1 MCSGEFCCHQGA
13 DYVKQGLWHDD
24 MKSSGIEHHTRFSS
38 SHVSL
43 TCDVFERLQSGVSI
57 GGQYI

>member
-1 MCSGEFCCHQGA
+1 MSFVVIKGLIMP
-13 DYVKQGLWHDD
+13 KQGLWHDD
-24 MKSSGIEHHTRFSS
+24 MKSTGIEHHTRFSS